1 MDWKSPPAAKRIP
14 DPPETSARELKHS
27 GLLAGWVAPVSKPG
41 SPASDLCSMGWETGV
56 PGERFVL
63 DGVGDRLPCG
73 HLARAE
79 IDDRSLGNAFQTRLH
94 LSFFPWNSGL
104 SSALKTKQIPVFNTL
119 PPSPVHSFWLRNTG
133 NGYNPSNV
141 TTPRKRSSD
150 RKRPG
155 SISIRDVA
163 RRAGVSI
170 ATVSRAVNRIPTV
183 DPELAKR
190 VWKAI
195 DEVGYVPNTQA
206 RALVSGRS
214 RMLGLIVSEITN
226 PFFPELVQEFENL
239 AVAQG
244 YEVLIGSTN
253 YEPARTESLIRR
265 MLQRNVDGV
274 AVMTFGI
281 EEDLVKQ
288 LVEREFPLV
297 FVDAGPDLPNIRV
310 LKVNY
315 GEGIRQAVQHLA
327 ALGHRRIAFI
337 TGPLRLRSA
346 IARREAFVK
355 SMAELGLTVPSAH
368 IVEGNHTMEGGILA
382 MEQLTSHHELPT
394 AVMCS
399 NDMTA
404 IGALHAL
411 FRTAHSVPQEISVVG
426 FDDIHLAQFML
437 PPLTTVQMSCQD
449 LAAAAVEAL
458 RAGIEH
464 DHPNAA
470 KKEWQIPTRL
480 VVRQSTDFPSGSL
493 PALAARKASKPRN
506 H

>member
-1 MDWKSPPAAKRIP
+1 MSAKRNN
-14 DPPETSARELKHS
+14 S
-27 GLLAGWVAPVSKPG
+27 
-41 SPASDLCSMGWETGV
+41 
-56 PGERFVL
+56 L
-63 DGVGDRLPCG
+63 DR
-73 HLARAE
+73 R
-79 IDDRSLGNAFQTRLH
+79 
-94 LSFFPWNSGL
+94 
-104 SSALKTKQIPVFNTL
+104 
-119 PPSPVHSFWLRNTG
+119 
-133 NGYNPSNV
+133 
-141 TTPRKRSSD
+141 
-150 RKRPG
+150 RPG
-155 SISIRDVA
+155 TVSIRDVA
-163 RRAGVSI
+163 QRAGVSI
-170 ATVSRAVNRIPTV
+170 ATVSRAVNGIPSV
-183 DPELAKR
+183 NAELAKR

-195 DEVGYVPNTQA
+195 DEVGYLPNTQA

-226 PFFPELVQEFENL
+226 PFFPELVQEFETL

-281 EEDLVKQ
+281 EEDLVQK

-297 FVDAGPDLPNIRV
+297 FVDAGPELPNIRV
-310 LKVNY
+310 LKVDY
-315 GEGIRQAVQHLA
+315 GEGIRQGVQHLA

-346 IARREAFVK
+346 LARRDAFVK
-355 SMAELGLTVPSAH
+355 SMAELGLTVPNEH
-368 IVEGNHTMEGGILA
+368 ILEGSHTMEGGIGA
-382 MEQLTSHHELPT
+382 MERLTALSELPT

-411 FRTAHSVPQEISVVG
+411 YRTTHKVPDEISVVG

-437 PPLTTVQMSCQD
+437 PPLTTVQMSCTH

-458 RAGIEH
+458 RAGIEPGH
-464 DHPNAA
+464 A
-470 KKEWQIPTRL
+470 KAGTKEWRIPTRL
-480 VVRQSTDFPSGSL
+480 VVRQSTAFPRGTL
-493 PALAARKASKPRN
+493 PAMMQRSTGTRGGAEVKSTKS
-506 H
+506 